1 MPLTLTQEEVSSM
14 EPDRKLPFG
23 ETPRPKYETPQDEL
37 EQLAPTDPDVRHLE
51 PEAVADKPMG
61 A

>member
-1 MPLTLTQEEVSSM
+1 M